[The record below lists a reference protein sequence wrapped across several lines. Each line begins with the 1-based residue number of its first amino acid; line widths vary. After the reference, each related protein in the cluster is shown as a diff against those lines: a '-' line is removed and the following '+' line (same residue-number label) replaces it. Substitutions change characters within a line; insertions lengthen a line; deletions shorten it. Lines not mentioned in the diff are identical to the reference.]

1 MKLEVRNE
9 KDVTVIVPVGSLV
22 IGPPE
27 EVLKEAIPRLLVE
40 GRTHLVIDLGEA
52 KKIDSSGIETLL
64 LACQRARQ
72 AGGDVKLRNLEGDP
86 RCSLLVFETV
96 PPFRGIE
103 VAGTPELID
112 GDVTEARAAIAGR
125 YLGAAAGDRFARTRK
140 KPGVLLRLRA
150 ERPRVWDL
158 AAILP
163 TDGS

>member
-1 MKLEVRNE
+1 MSTVAVSFMKLEVRNE

-72 AGGDVKLRNLEGDP
+72 AGGDVKLAR
-86 RCSLLVFETV
+86 V
-96 PPFRGIE
+96 PPRFQTLLEIAQLTNVLKIYPE
-103 VAGTPELID
+103 VAD
-112 GDVTEARAAIAGR
+112 AISS
-125 YLGAAAGDRFARTRK
+125 YTQ
-140 KPGVLLRLRA
+140 
-150 ERPRVWDL
+150 RP
-158 AAILP
+158 
-163 TDGS
+163 

>member
-72 AGGDVKLRNLEGDP
+72 AGGDVKLAR
-86 RCSLLVFETV
+86 V
-96 PPFRGIE
+96 PPRFQTLLEIAQLTNVLKIYPE
-103 VAGTPELID
+103 VAD
-112 GDVTEARAAIAGR
+112 AISS
-125 YLGAAAGDRFARTRK
+125 YTH
-140 KPGVLLRLRA
+140 
-150 ERPRVWDL
+150 RP
-158 AAILP
+158 
-163 TDGS
+163 